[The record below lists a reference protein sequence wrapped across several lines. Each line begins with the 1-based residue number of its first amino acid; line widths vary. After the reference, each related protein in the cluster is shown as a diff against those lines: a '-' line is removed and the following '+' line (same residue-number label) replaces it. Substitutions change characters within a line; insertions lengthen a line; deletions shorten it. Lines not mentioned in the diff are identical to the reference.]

1 MDTEKPERGDLGS
14 LTESNDILEL
24 QYAFHIQF
32 NREVGLLHTAE
43 HEGMV
48 IIYR

>member
-32 NREVGLLHTAE
+32 NREVGLLHITE
-43 HEGMV
+43 QRGQV
-48 IIYR
+48 R